1 MLVIYGKSFL
11 IYTILASVP
20 NWFVQIPLYIFLC
33 EKLKAQR
40 ELKEEETITNSDEEN
55 LLSEDTSFDE
65 NDDKSNS
72 GSSRDGESESV
83 TNNHINLKTTKNVRS
98 SENIIGES
106 TLLITDQ
113 TTKNDDEENRN
124 RKKYSNK
131 SFQSKVLKLTLI
143 KVSKNT
149 LLIGVVLGTIY
160 SLTGLYVPDVI
171 TEFYEYLGSVTLPV
185 AMLTIGMFCYRE
197 KIIACD
203 WKLALL
209 IAIIKLFVYPLA
221 CYGFQMI
228 FDIKGAP
235 GKAMFLINALPPA
248 LATFSFG
255 EE

>member
-40 ELKEEETITNSDEEN
+40 ELEGAKAITDPDEEH
-55 LLSEDTSFDE
+55 LLSEDTNFDE

-72 GSSRDGESESV
+72 ESSRGGESEGA
-83 TNNHINLKTTKNVRS
+83 TGRNINGETTQNTHS
-98 SENIIGES
+98 DENMIDES
-106 TLLITDQ
+106 TLLINNQ
-113 TTKNDDEENRN
+113 TTKNGSEGKKH
-124 RKKYSNK
+124 RKNYSNK
-131 SFQSKVLKLTLI
+131 SFRSKVLKLTLI

-171 TEFYEYLGSVTLPV
+171 TQFYGYLGSVTLPV

-209 IAIIKLFVYPLA
+209 IAIIKLFIYPLA